1 MIASGR
7 RDVKS
12 TISTGPFSTSLFVC
26 LPEGKSQVFFGV
38 VPEWDLTCFEVR
50 LCAAAFGPLFV
61 FQFL

>member
-38 VPEWDLTCFEVR
+38 VPEWALTCFE
-50 LCAAAFGPLFV
+50 AWPWYSYGNPGIWT
-61 FQFL
+61 